1 MNKRGQIPIIFQK
14 KNSRGQFY
22 LVATIIIIGLVIS
35 LSVMTNYSTKT
46 DSYSIEKVAKEL
58 SIEGQ
63 KVLDYDFANSA
74 NEFGDFSMKYSA
86 YAGEDKDIYFIVV
99 DESNGIEEAYKY
111 TNGEK
116 VDLHGDLVVGQGIKF
131 TLDNKEYNFKLED
144 GENFYFVLIYDKGG
158 ERYVYTG

>member
-1 MNKRGQIPIIFQK
+1 MKNKK
-14 KNSRGQFY
+14 GQFY

-63 KVLDYDFANSA
+63 KVLDYDSLHSSDSK
-74 NEFGDFSMKYSA
+74 FGDFSMKYSA

-116 VDLHGDLVVGQGIKF
+116 VNLSGDLVVGQNIKF
-131 TLDNKEYNFKLED
+131 TLDSKEYNFKLED
-144 GENFYFVLIYDKGG
+144 GENFYFVLVYDKGG

>member
-1 MNKRGQIPIIFQK
+1 MNKK
-14 KNSRGQFY
+14 GQFY

-63 KVLDYDFANSA
+63 KVLDYDSLHSSDSK
-74 NEFGDFSMKYSA
+74 FGDFSMKYSA

-116 VDLHGDLVVGQGIKF
+116 VDLSGDLVVGQNIKF
-131 TLDNKEYNFKLED
+131 TLDSKEYNFKLED
-144 GENFYFVLIYDKGG
+144 GENFYFVLVYDKGG